1 MNQALLSGIASKA
14 YDKLLKAAE
23 SKQPIAV
30 TGLPDTMAAYIAS
43 KLCADTGKKVL
54 LISGNDLK
62 AAHDAEDGQQLLE
75 TGVACLPGGEIDL
88 TRGASSHESAWRRL
102 EALARAQEGDI
113 RLLCTSMDAALQR
126 MGSADRF
133 REETIRLAPGDRID
147 LNDLIRRLTAM
158 GYERVSMVEGKGQ
171 CALRGGII
179 DVYPPACSQ
188 SLRIEFFD
196 DEVDSIRE
204 FDCISQRSLDSVEKC
219 TLTPATEVLLPA
231 ADAEKAA
238 QRMRD
243 AIERQGGDLTPA
255 SSTLFSDLPPLPED
269 DADAPDFFDKN
280 ITPKIREKQ
289 QTAAR
294 KAELERRRT
303 QLMAD
308 ADMLAEGLPFKRI
321 RAWLPVLTDDTYTVL
336 DWFEPEI
343 VVLSDPNLL
352 RKRAEERRAGFAEDL
367 EGAMSRDE
375 AVKEQETLL
384 MDWDELLRHVQGYAT
399 VAVTEFLEGMA
410 GVAVKDAAAQH
421 RHAVA
426 LAQPAVTVL
435 RQRANLRGI
444 SRDALHAKVGGA
456 GRTRCRRVVRGEN
469 RQAAGRM
476 CAGAARHADARLHLG
491 GSAPDCRQRH
501 GRVRHGLPQGE
512 KASGGRREDCGVH
525 RPEARRLRGA

>member
-14 YDKLLKAAE
+14 YDKLLKATE

-188 SLRIEFFD
+188 SLRIEFFL
-196 DEVDSIRE
+196 SLIH
-204 FDCISQRSLDSVEKC
+204 IS
-219 TLTPATEVLLPA
+219 
-231 ADAEKAA
+231 
-238 QRMRD
+238 
-243 AIERQGGDLTPA
+243 
-255 SSTLFSDLPPLPED
+255 
-269 DADAPDFFDKN
+269 
-280 ITPKIREKQ
+280 
-289 QTAAR
+289 
-294 KAELERRRT
+294 
-303 QLMAD
+303 
-308 ADMLAEGLPFKRI
+308 
-321 RAWLPVLTDDTYTVL
+321 
-336 DWFEPEI
+336 EP
-343 VVLSDPNLL
+343 
-352 RKRAEERRAGFAEDL
+352 
-367 EGAMSRDE
+367 
-375 AVKEQETLL
+375 
-384 MDWDELLRHVQGYAT
+384 
-399 VAVTEFLEGMA
+399 
-410 GVAVKDAAAQH
+410 
-421 RHAVA
+421 
-426 LAQPAVTVL
+426 
-435 RQRANLRGI
+435 
-444 SRDALHAKVGGA
+444 
-456 GRTRCRRVVRGEN
+456 TR
-469 RQAAGRM
+469 
-476 CAGAARHADARLHLG
+476 
-491 GSAPDCRQRH
+491 PY
-501 GRVRHGLPQGE
+501 
-512 KASGGRREDCGVH
+512 
-525 RPEARRLRGA
+525 